1 MVFDGQ
7 TLVQIQSLDSS
18 NKFCPRE
25 LKIEHQQGSNKLI
38 HIVKVDD
45 GSNFDS
51 FSVENK
57 KFKLQEMPGD

>member
-7 TLVQIQSLDSS
+7 TLVQIESLEPSD
-18 NKFCPRE
+18 KFCPRE
-25 LKIEHQQGSNKLI
+25 LKIEHQQGSNELI

-45 GSNFDS
+45 CSNFDS

-57 KFKLQEMPGD
+57 QFKLQEMPGD